1 MSSNIVDSI
10 QEFAF
15 FIYESFNNNIS
26 SVLDKIVFIK
36 VDMINN
42 RAIFNFNGKTAIN
55 VIEKIANTFLYGILI
70 YIIFKY
76 LISKITNDEVEN
88 ISSTLY
94 KVIIAAILIG
104 FSSEVCNI
112 IFEINGYI
120 TDEILRVGKILT
132 NKEISFD
139 ELFKKIYTII
149 SYKKSKDA
157 SSVNGILQG
166 FVSFGLINLILV
178 YSLRYIYIKVLS
190 ILIPFAIIFK
200 TNRKTEYISKAWL
213 KSFIGLLFL
222 QHLIAIIL
230 ILAISIKNGDVSLHS
245 KVICVGCVYALMQVN
260 ELQRE
265 IIGSSSLY
273 INTALRAQKGGI

>member
-10 QEFAF
+10 QEWAF
-15 FIYESFNNNIS
+15 FIYESFHNNIS
-26 SVLDKIVFIK
+26 SVLDNIVFIK

-42 RAIFNFNGKTAIN
+42 RAIFNFNGNSAIN
-55 VIEKIANTFLYGILI
+55 VVEKIANTFLYGILI

-88 ISSTLY
+88 ISFTLY
-94 KVIIAAILIG
+94 KIIIAAILIS
-104 FSSEVCNI
+104 FSSEICNMI
-112 IFEINGYI
+112 LEINGYI
-120 TDEILRVGKILT
+120 TDEILKVGKTLT

-139 ELFKKIYTII
+139 ELFRKIYTII
-149 SYKKSKDA
+149 SYQKSKDA
-157 SSVNGILQG
+157 SSVNSILQG

-200 TNRKTEYISKAWL
+200 TNRKTEYIYKAWL
-213 KSFIGLLFL
+213 KSFMGLLFL

-273 INTALRAQKGGI
+273 INTALRTQKGGI